1 MGVTVDVKTE
11 RNVCGIVRSE
21 VEAAGNGHARVGKIH
36 AGNRNPFLIGQRGA
50 VEKKAWESAPV
61 PTRQGERGGGG
72 SEWVTVDGKLG
83 AFDRLRK
90 TNMG

>member
-50 VEKKAWESAPV
+50 VEKKAWESAPI
-61 PTRQGERGGGG
+61 PTRQGERGGGIG
-72 SEWVTVDGKLG
+72 IGLEQDRSGWENRHLTV
-83 AFDRLRK
+83 
-90 TNMG
+90 